1 MQPQDL
7 RTVFMGTPDFALHTL
22 QGLIDAGCNMVGVYT
37 QPDRPKGRG
46 KQLAAPPVK
55 ELALQYEIPVLQPHK
70 LREPDAVAELEALRP
85 DLIVVV
91 AYGQILPKSV
101 LDIPAHGCI
110 NVHASLLPK
119 YRGAAPINKAI
130 VDGETETG
138 ITTMYMDVGLDTG
151 DMLVKKTLAIGPNET
166 AGELHDRLAILGR
179 ETMEETLQQLCAGTL
194 QREVQNDELSTYA
207 SMMKKEDGRIDW
219 SRTAQEVHNQV
230 RGLDPWPGA
239 YTTLN
244 GELLKLAGT
253 SPETEGDGTPGSVMG
268 ADQSGVRIACGDGS
282 LLINELQLAGRKRL
296 KAGDFLRGC
305 ALAPGDAFE

>member
-1 MQPQDL
+1 MQPQEL
-7 RTVFMGTPDFALHTL
+7 RTVFMGTPDFALQTL
-22 QGLIDAGCNMVGVYT
+22 QGLIDAGCKMVGVYT

-55 ELALQYEIPVLQPHK
+55 ELAQKYDIPVYQPLK
-70 LREPDAVAELEALRP
+70 LRQPEAVAELEALAP

-101 LDIPAHGCI
+101 LEIPAHGCI

-130 VDGETETG
+130 IDGETETG

-151 DMLVKKTLAIGPNET
+151 DMLVKKTLSIGPEET
-166 AGELHDRLAILGR
+166 AGELHDRLASLGR
-179 ETMEETLQQLCAGTL
+179 ETMEETLRQLCAGTL
-194 QREVQNDELSTYA
+194 QREVQDDEQSTYA

-219 SRTAQEVHNQV
+219 SRSAQEIHNHV

-239 YTTLN
+239 YTTIN
-244 GELLKLAGT
+244 GELLKLAET
-253 SPETEGDGTPGSVMG
+253 SPEAAEGLPGSVIA
-268 ADQSGVRIACGDGS
+268 ADKNGVCVACGSGS
-282 LLINELQLAGRKRL
+282 LRIQQLQLAGRKRL
-296 KAGDFLRGC
+296 AAADFLRGC
-305 ALAPGDAFE
+305 PLEAGAMME